1 MLSIKNMNQSFSYT
15 LLIITSLFLSSC
27 SNKEDEERKVSK
39 PVNSEKEVYDLAFE
53 TAHPKA
59 QKLMTDEFYWNPI
72 EETSPFGNDDGHDAF
87 YGFKEWRESHKTESP
102 IIFLKELIKRWN
114 YPTFDLNEMNE
125 ANLKKYI
132 SSNSLGK
139 ITLTG
144 QDNAIISIGFG
155 QFVLEGKIDED
166 LKMLT
171 KTALKRELL
180 PSIIGMWETD
190 YQKQRIKLLTK
201 MLVTVDKM
209 NEKQ

>member
-1 MLSIKNMNQSFSYT
+1 MKLSFSYI
-15 LLIITSLFLSSC
+15 LLIIATLFFASC
-27 SNKEDEERKVSK
+27 GSNEKDGNEVSK
-39 PVNSEKEVYDLAFE
+39 PANSEIEFYELTIE

-114 YPTFDLNEMNE
+114 YPTFDLNEINE

-139 ITLTG
+139 MTLTG
-144 QDNAIISIGFG
+144 QDNTIISIGFG

-166 LKMLT
+166 LKTLT

-180 PSIIGMWETD
+180 PSIIETWETD
-190 YQKQRIKLLTK
+190 YQKQRIELLTK
-201 MLVTVDKM
+201 MSVTVDKIP
-209 NEKQ
+209 

>member
-1 MLSIKNMNQSFSYT
+1 MKQTFSYIMLI
-15 LLIITSLFLSSC
+15 LLTLFLASC
-27 SNKEDEERKVSK
+27 SSKEKDEREVSK
-39 PVNSEKEVYDLAFE
+39 SANSEMEDYEISFK
-53 TAHPKA
+53 TAHPNA

-87 YGFKEWRESHKTESP
+87 YGFKEWRESNKTESP

-139 ITLTG
+139 MTLTG
-144 QDNAIISIGFG
+144 QDNAIIAVGFG

-166 LKMLT
+166 LKTLT
-171 KTALKRELL
+171 KIALKRELL

>member
-1 MLSIKNMNQSFSYT
+1 MLI
-15 LLIITSLFLSSC
+15 LLTLFLASC
-27 SNKEDEERKVSK
+27 SSKEKDEREVSK
-39 PVNSEKEVYDLAFE
+39 SANSEMEDYEISFK
-53 TAHPKA
+53 TAHPNA

-87 YGFKEWRESHKTESP
+87 YGFKEWRESNKTESP

-139 ITLTG
+139 MTLTG
-144 QDNAIISIGFG
+144 QDNAIIAVGFG

-166 LKMLT
+166 LKTLT
-171 KTALKRELL
+171 KIALKRELL